1 MNIPIKKYSLFLIAL
16 LLSSFLISFF
26 LDNNKKDILFE
37 DKSKVFLQNENN
49 ISREE
54 CLRKLRL
61 RDSIERVRANSID
74 HVAELTIDNEGN
86 LSGDFSN
93 LPKFQF
99 FSSIGDCVFPLGTPA
114 LAVGDVNK
122 DGYPDIV
129 KAPNLLYLNRYGEKF
144 ELIELPLPKVFSEDE
159 GRLSTIPVIESWPS
173 TPVISDLDQDGTNEI
188 FFTNRISV
196 GGQEILVYSQSNGNW
211 YLDKSYNFNFGE
223 LSHFPNAQTITV
235 FDFNN
240 DRLPDILLGFLGGQ
254 NFLYNK
260 ERGLTSP
267 GLMLLLNKGDKN
279 FVDITD
285 SFNLNF
291 KLNNILKDNLYVGSR
306 TTFTDPIMF
315 VNGFSTN
322 DYNNDGF
329 IDIFVAGDYGT
340 GVLLY
345 NIEGRD
351 LIIDA
356 KNKFFGHSLMGPA
369 SSDINDDGVLDIYAS
384 QIYQKIS
391 TPFVCAG
398 GRLGCDSKLGNNL
411 WVSDGLGGWEDRS
424 IELGVREGGWGWGSA
439 FVDFDNDGEAEIV
452 QMNGQVLELSPAEIG
467 WTHRRDPMTLFHR
480 NDKGKYHDI
489 AFESGLYLPFSTSG
503 LGIIDINLD
512 GLVDI
517 VVASGYEREP
527 RIFLNK
533 SKSKGNFIAINVT
546 DKDTLANI
554 TNAKIEIIGKN
565 KKWFAFSGNSSQS
578 HFSNSDTLV
587 RFGIGEEDKV
597 DIIVKSLDGKI
608 KVLKNQSVN
617 RSLVVLL

>member
-1 MNIPIKKYSLFLIAL
+1 MSINIKKYSLFSVLLII
-16 LLSSFLISFF
+16 SFYLISVIFNNN
-26 LDNNKKDILFE
+26 DNNLKFE
-37 DKSKVFLQNENN
+37 DMSKILLKNENN

-61 RDSIERVRANSID
+61 RDSIERIRSNSIEP
-74 HVAELTIDNEGN
+74 VTELTIDNEGKI
-86 LSGDFSN
+86 SGDFSN

-114 LAVGDVNK
+114 VAVGDVNK

-144 ELIELPLPKVFSEDE
+144 ELIELPQPKVFSEDE
-159 GRLSTIPVIESWPS
+159 RRLSTIPVIESWPS
-173 TPVISDLDQDGTNEI
+173 TPVISDLDQDGINEI
-188 FFTNRISV
+188 FFTNRISI
-196 GGQEILVYSQSNGNW
+196 GGQEILVYSQSDGNW
-211 YLDKSYNFNFGE
+211 YLDKSYNFNFGN

-267 GLMLLLNKGDKN
+267 GLMLLLNKGNKN
-279 FVDITD
+279 FVDITNN
-285 SFNLNF
+285 FNLNY
-291 KLNNILKDNLYVGSR
+291 KLNFILKDNLYVGSR

-315 VNGFSTN
+315 VNGFNTN

-345 NIEGRD
+345 NFEGRD
-351 LIIDA
+351 LVIDD

-369 SSDINDDGVLDIYAS
+369 TSDINNDGILDIYAS

-398 GRLGCDSKLGNNL
+398 GRLGCDSKLGNNF
-411 WVSDGLGGWEDRS
+411 WVSDSKGGWEDRS
-424 IELGVREGGWGWGSA
+424 VELGVRKAGWGWGSA
-439 FVDFDNDGEAEIV
+439 FVDLDNDGVSEIV
-452 QMNGQVLELSPAEIG
+452 QMNGQVSELSPAEIG
-467 WTHRRDPMTLFHR
+467 WTHRRDPMTLFYR
-480 NDKGKYHDI
+480 NEEGKYNDI

-512 GLVDI
+512 GLPDI
-517 VVASGYEREP
+517 VVASGFEREP
-527 RIFLNK
+527 RIFLNN
-533 SKSKGNFIAINVT
+533 SKSKGNFIVVNVV
-546 DKDTLANI
+546 DKDTQANI
-554 TNAKIEIIGKN
+554 INAKIEIIGKN
-565 KKWFAFSGNSSQS
+565 NKWFAYSGNSSQS
-578 HFSNSDTLV
+578 HFSNSDTPV
-587 RFGIGEEDKV
+587 RFGLGTEDNV
-597 DIIVKSLDGKI
+597 DIIVKSLDGTIKI
-608 KVLKNQSVN
+608 LKDQSVN
-617 RSLVVLL
+617 RSIVVLI